1 MYASLGKSHVIPG
14 FKLGRSVLLYGS
26 SGTGKTLL
34 TQSLEKE
41 VKAHVI
47 SISPADLYTKYSGSA
62 EDTIQKLFQEAV
74 DRAPS
79 LLVLDEID
87 VLCPAR
93 TSRLTDTEKR
103 VVSSLLVSLD
113 NLNNLED
120 CKVFV
125 IAITNKPDS
134 LDPSFRRCGRLDR
147 EIEIPVPNPAARVD
161 ILKKLLKDTPHSLN
175 GDELRDVASKTHGF
189 VGADLVSLCSH
200 AVLHASK
207 RFQTNNKIGLDD
219 LSFAM
224 SRVKPSAMREVQIEV
239 CMLYR
244 GLHITYAFLHSV
256 Q

>member
-1 MYASLGKSHVIPG
+1 MQEEIAEIRELMYASLGKTHVIPG
-14 FKLGRSVLLYGS
+14 FKLGRSVLVYGS

-41 VKAHVI
+41 VKVHTVY
-47 SISPADLYTKYSGSA
+47 ISPADLYTKYSGSA
-62 EDTIQKLFQEAV
+62 ENTIQKLFQEAI
-74 DRAPS
+74 DSAPS
-79 LLVLDEID
+79 LLIIDEID

-103 VVSSLLVSLD
+103 VVNSLLVSLD
-113 NLNNLED
+113 NLSNLED

-125 IAITNKPDS
+125 IATTNKPDS

-147 EIEIPVPNPAARVD
+147 EIEIPVPNPKARID
-161 ILKKLLKDTPHSLN
+161 ILMKLLKDTPHSLN
-175 GDELRDVASKTHGF
+175 EDEMRDIASKTHGF

-207 RFQTNNKIGLDD
+207 RFQNNNKLEVDD

-224 SRVKPSAMREVQIEV
+224 SRVRPSAMREVQIEV
-239 CMLYR
+239 CM
-244 GLHITYAFLHSV
+244 
-256 Q
+256 